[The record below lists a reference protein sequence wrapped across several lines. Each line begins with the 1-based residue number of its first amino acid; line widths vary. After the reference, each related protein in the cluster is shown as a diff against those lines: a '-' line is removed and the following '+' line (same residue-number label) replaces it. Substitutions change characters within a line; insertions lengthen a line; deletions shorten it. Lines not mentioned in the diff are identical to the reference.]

1 MNSVDD
7 STTPYIVVGTTIAFE
22 YDNDRQP
29 IGRLILFSYRDNQ
42 LTILSEKQV
51 NDAPHQIFPFQGNL
65 LVAIGNSVRNVVFLV
80 KKYYIHIKCLDSTI

>member
-29 IGRLILFSYRDNQ
+29 IGQ
-42 LTILSEKQV
+42 LQRQSINNIE
-51 NDAPHQIFPFQGNL
+51 
-65 LVAIGNSVRNVVFLV
+65 
-80 KKYYIHIKCLDSTI
+80 